1 MLRLNID
8 HERCCNV
15 VSIGV
20 ENLSSKSNRLPDTAA
35 PPYTPTVAQTKHV
48 LLDFLTDNTGPLL
61 GTLRSYVQ
69 RMGLAQGEAVPA
81 TALEV
86 LQETVIEA
94 LDHSARFDPSRQPMA
109 WLLGIAMNVI
119 KRKKVERAKYYKH
132 EFSIG
137 QLTQMHG
144 EPLSESEYFEL
155 VAPFAFSGPE
165 QDVEADEQADS
176 ILALVSPEDRQ
187 ILRLAYVYEFERES
201 LAQQLGITPGAARV
215 RLHRALTRL
224 RTAWREQQLKQPP
237 SEVVRRIERGGLSN
251 E

>member
-1 MLRLNID
+1 MLPLNTKV
-8 HERCCNV
+8 EMLFYYLAP
-15 VSIGV
+15 IGV
-20 ENLSSKSNRLPDTAA
+20 ENLQSKTDGLHDARPHAT
-35 PPYTPTVAQTKHV
+35 TVAQTKRV

-69 RMGLAQGEAVPA
+69 RMGLAQGEAVPP

-94 LDHSARFDPSRQPMA
+94 LDHSDRFDLSRQPMA

-119 KRKKVERAKYYKH
+119 KRKKVERAKHYKH

-137 QLTQMHG
+137 QLTQFHG
-144 EPLSESEYFEL
+144 ESLSEGEYFEL
-155 VAPFAFSGPE
+155 VAPLVFAGPE
-165 QDVEADEQADS
+165 MDVEADEQAAN
-176 ILALVSPEDRQ
+176 ILALVSAEDRQ
-187 ILRLAYVYEFERES
+187 ILRMAYVYEFERES
-201 LAQQLGITPGAARV
+201 LAQQLGISPGAARV

-224 RTAWREQQLKQPP
+224 RAAWREQQLKP

>member
-1 MLRLNID
+1 M
-8 HERCCNV
+8 NV
-15 VSIGV
+15 IVAPIGV
-20 ENLSSKSNRLPDTAA
+20 ENLAHKTDRLPDAA
-35 PPYTPTVAQTKHV
+35 TSSSTSVAQTKHV
-48 LLDFLTDNTGPLL
+48 LLDFLAENTGPLL

-69 RMGLAQGEAVPA
+69 RMGLAQGEAVAP

-94 LDHSARFDPSRQPMA
+94 LDHSGRFDPSRQPMA

-119 KRKKVERAKYYKH
+119 RRKRVERAKYYKH

-137 QLTQMHG
+137 QLTQVHG
-144 EPLSESEYFEL
+144 ESLSEDEYFEM
-155 VAPFAFSGPE
+155 VAPLAFSGPE
-165 QDVEADEQADS
+165 LDVEADEQANN